1 MSLRSSIRRLVESEK
16 FNAFILVAIVI
27 NSLLIGVQ
35 TYDDVPAFVNYI
47 QLFILFIFFGE
58 IALRWTAREST
69 RVYLSDW
76 WNYFDIA
83 IFIFGVAPEIIAV
96 FNTSADGD
104 QSSVWATLR
113 ILRIVQLTRS
123 IRAVD
128 ELRLLVAVLIKS
140 IRSLSYI
147 AVLFLLIMY
156 IYAVVG
162 VTLFKNRDYEK
173 SEHLQLT
180 VSNPDPYG
188 DVGEAFFTLFRIM
201 TGEDWTDLRYNLLNN
216 KYTNKDGSTTPGVSN
231 TVVTTFHVSWM
242 ITAAYLLMNLVV
254 GAIVNNFQLVLDARK
269 AQEEERKKM
278 LAGDNSPPV
287 PEEKVS

>member
-1 MSLRSSIRRLVESEK
+1 MSLHTSIRRLVESER

-35 TYDDVPAFVNYI
+35 TYDDAPEFIHYI
-47 QLFILFIFFGE
+47 QLVTLFIFFVE
-58 IALRWTAREST
+58 IVLRWLAREST
-69 RVYLSDW
+69 RVYLTDW
-76 WNYFDIA
+76 WNYFDIL
-83 IFIFGVAPEIIAV
+83 IFAFGVIPEIIGL
-96 FNTSADGD
+96 FTPENPTD
-104 QSSVWATLR
+104 QSSIWATLR

-156 IYAVVG
+156 IYAIVG
-162 VTLFKNRDYEK
+162 VTLFKNRQYEK

-180 VSNPDPYG
+180 ISNPDPYG

-216 KYTNKDGSTTPGVSN
+216 QYTNKDGSTTPGASN
-231 TVVTTFHVSWM
+231 AVVTTFHVSWM

-254 GAIVNNFQLVLDARK
+254 GAIVNNFQMVLDARK
-269 AQEEERKKM
+269 AQEEEKRKLKE
-278 LAGDNSPPV
+278 GNSSPPNQA
-287 PEEKVS
+287 